1 MFLSR
6 TMLLWFAV
14 KSRGG
19 EMPLFSVIIPAYNRE
34 FMIGKVVQ
42 SVLGQTVRDF
52 ELIVVDDGSNDKT
65 GEVVKGFQSDK
76 IKYYYQENQ
85 GAQVARNLGLAKASG
100 EYVCFLD
107 SDDLWLPTFLEE
119 MYKAFQH
126 DGEVG
131 CVYCW
136 LGSMGNGDVI
146 PGNKSYLSGYM
157 YREALEQGYI
167 TQPSGLMI
175 KRQCFD
181 KIGPWDENLCASQ
194 DDDICFRLA
203 KVFKFGL
210 IEKALVVINGEYEG
224 SDNRIG
230 ASAKRVADGWWT
242 LWNKFEND
250 VLALCGKKVA
260 ARHFLE
266 CASYFY
272 RAGVLDKCEEAI
284 QKAVS
289 YYGSINN
296 IKLDFERELVDFIS
310 NGEIYCYGA
319 GEIGALVAE
328 YIKKSRYDMQAFVV
342 TDISSNTVYGEYPV
356 MSVNDIKAEN
366 CKIIISTTEKY
377 HAEIEKSIKV
387 KFGDVP
393 IFKTNNELINYL
405 KVVNLLW
412 EE

>member
-1 MFLSR
+1 MY
-6 TMLLWFAV
+6 
-14 KSRGG
+14 
-19 EMPLFSVIIPAYNRE
+19 LFSIIIPTYNRE
-34 FMIGKVVQ
+34 RVIGKTIQ
-42 SVLGQTVRDF
+42 SVLNQTNQDF
-52 ELIVVDDGSNDKT
+52 EVLVVDDGSQDATK
-65 GEVVKGFQSDK
+65 EVVEVFHSEK
-76 IKYYYQENQ
+76 IKYYYQQNQ
-85 GAQVARNLGLAKASG
+85 GAQVARNYGLSKAKG

-126 DGEVG
+126 DVEVC

-136 LGSMGNGDVI
+136 LGIMGNGHVV
-146 PGNKSYLSGYM
+146 PGNKYYLSGYM

-266 CASYFY
+266 CASNFY
-272 RAGVLDKCEEAI
+272 RAEMPAKSEEAI

-289 YYGSINN
+289 YYGSMNN
-296 IKLDFERELVDFIS
+296 LRLDFERELVDFIS
-310 NGEIYCYGA
+310 DGEIYCYGA

-328 YIKKSRYDMQAFVV
+328 YIKKSRYGLQAFVV
-342 TDISSNTVYGEYPV
+342 TETSSNTVYCEYPV

-377 HAEIEKSIKV
+377 HTEIEKRIKV
-387 KFGDVP
+387 KIGAVP
-393 IFKTNNELINYL
+393 IFKINNELINYL
-405 KVVNLLW
+405 KIVNLLW

>member
-1 MFLSR
+1 MRLI
-6 TMLLWFAV
+6 
-14 KSRGG
+14 
-19 EMPLFSVIIPAYNRE
+19 MPLCSVIIPTYNRE
-34 FMIGKVVQ
+34 RVIGKTIQ
-42 SVLGQTVRDF
+42 SVLNQTNQDF
-52 ELIVVDDGSNDKT
+52 EIIVVDDGSKDNT
-65 GEVVKGFQSDK
+65 RAAVAGFNSKK
-76 IKYYYQENQ
+76 ITYYYQQNQ
-85 GAQVARNLGLAKASG
+85 GAQVARNFGLSKAKG

-119 MYKAFQH
+119 IYKAFQH

-136 LGSMGNGDVI
+136 LGSMENGQI
-146 PGNKSYLSGYM
+146 LTGIKYNLSGYI
-157 YREALEQGYI
+157 YRDALKQGYI

-175 KRQCFD
+175 KKRCFD
-181 KIGPWDENLCASQ
+181 VIGTWDESFCASQ

-203 KVFKFGL
+203 KEFKFGL
-210 IEKALVVINGEYEG
+210 IEKVLVIINGEYEG
-224 SDNRIG
+224 GENRIG
-230 ASAKRVADGWWT
+230 ASSIRVAKGWWT
-242 LWNKFEND
+242 LWNKFEKD
-250 VLALCGKKVA
+250 VLELCGKKVVA
-260 ARHFLE
+260 KHFLE

-284 QKAVS
+284 KKAVS

-296 IKLDFERELVDFIS
+296 LKLDFERELIDFIS

-328 YIKKSRYDMQAFVV
+328 YLKKSRYGLQAFVV
-342 TDISSNTVYGEYPV
+342 TETSSNTVYCEYPV

-377 HAEIEKSIKV
+377 HTVIEKSIEV
-387 KFGDVP
+387 KIGAVP
-393 IFKTNNELINYL
+393 TFKINNELINYL
-405 KVVNLLW
+405 KIVNLLR